1 MPKSAGTLIVITG
14 SMFAGKSEEL
24 IRQVRRALYA
34 RKKVQV
40 FKSALDN
47 RWDSAAI
54 ATHDGVRFEAVPVS
68 SSAEME
74 KLVDP
79 DTDVVAIEEVQFFNE
94 GVVALCEKWANEG
107 RTVIAAGL
115 DQDFR
120 GLPFGSMGTLLALA
134 DEVVK
139 LRAICVR
146 CGQPASRTQR
156 LVDGRPASW
165 DEPTILIG
173 AAERYEAR
181 CRRCHKV
188 LNSPRNLQR
197 RTRRSSQKRTP
208 KSKHEQQESLL

>member
-1 MPKSAGTLIVITG
+1 MPKPAGTLIVITG

-54 ATHDGVRFEAVPVS
+54 ATHNGVRFEAIPVS
-68 SSAEME
+68 SSADLEQ
-74 KLVDP
+74 LVEP
-79 DTDVVAIEEVQFFNE
+79 DTEVIAIEEIQFFDD
-94 GVVALCEKWANEG
+94 GIVALCDRWANEG

-120 GLPFGSMGTLLALA
+120 GQPFGFMPVLLALA
-134 DEVVK
+134 DEVIK
-139 LRAICVR
+139 LRAICAR
-146 CGQPASRTQR
+146 CGQPASKTQR

-188 LNSPRNLQR
+188 LHAPRNGHR
-197 RTRRSSQKRTP
+197 RNKRPVSTP
-208 KSKHEQQESLL
+208 QIVEQQESLF

>member
-1 MPKSAGTLIVITG
+1 MPKPAGTLIVITG

-34 RKKVQV
+34 RKNVQV

-54 ATHDGVRFEAVPVS
+54 ATHNGVRFEAIPVS
-68 SSAEME
+68 SSADLER
-74 KLVDP
+74 LVEP
-79 DTDVVAIEEVQFFNE
+79 DTEVIAIEEIQFFDE
-94 GVVALCEKWANEG
+94 GVVALCDLWANEG
-107 RTVIAAGL
+107 RTVIVAGL

-120 GLPFGSMGTLLALA
+120 GQPFGFMPVLLALA
-134 DEVVK
+134 DEVIK
-139 LRAICVR
+139 LRAICAR
-146 CGQPASRTQR
+146 CGQLASKTQR

-173 AAERYEAR
+173 AAEKYEAR

-188 LNSPRNLQR
+188 LNAPRNGHR
-197 RTRRSSQKRTP
+197 RAKRNTQTQATEP
-208 KSKHEQQESLL
+208 AEQQERLF

>member
-1 MPKSAGTLIVITG
+1 MRKPAGTLIVITG

-40 FKSALDN
+40 FKSALDT

-54 ATHDGVRFEAVPVS
+54 ATHNGVRFEAIPVS
-68 SSAEME
+68 SSADLER
-74 KLVDP
+74 LVEP
-79 DTDVVAIEEVQFFNE
+79 DTEVVAIEEVQFFDE
-94 GVVALCEKWANEG
+94 GVVELCNRWADEG
-107 RTVIAAGL
+107 KTVIVAGL

-120 GLPFGSMGTLLALA
+120 GQPFGFMPTLLALA

-139 LRAICVR
+139 LRAICMR

-181 CRRCHKV
+181 CRRCHRV
-188 LNSPRNLQR
+188 LNAPRNGHRRRQR
-197 RTRRSSQKRTP
+197 TSSP
-208 KSKHEQQESLL
+208 PPEPSEQQETLF

>member
-1 MPKSAGTLIVITG
+1 MPKQAGTLVVITG

-40 FKSALDN
+40 FKSALDT

-54 ATHDGVRFEAVPVS
+54 ATHNGVRFEAVPVS
-68 SSAEME
+68 SSAQLEQM
-74 KLVDP
+74 VQP
-79 DTDVVAIEEVQFFNE
+79 DTEVIAIEEVQFFDE
-94 GVVALCEKWANEG
+94 GIVALCDRWANEG
-107 RTVIAAGL
+107 RTVIVAGL

-120 GLPFGSMGTLLALA
+120 GQPFGFMPLLLALA
-134 DEVVK
+134 DEVIK
-139 LRAICVR
+139 LRAICMR
-146 CGQPASRTQR
+146 CGQPASKTQR

-188 LNSPRNLQR
+188 LNAPKNGH
-197 RTRRSSQKRTP
+197 RRSRRAVTAP
-208 KSKHEQQESLL
+208 REENTQQESLF

>member
-1 MPKSAGTLIVITG
+1 VPKLAGTLIVITG

-54 ATHDGVRFEAVPVS
+54 ATHNGVRFEAIPVS
-68 SSAEME
+68 SSGDLER
-74 KLVDP
+74 LVEP
-79 DTDVVAIEEVQFFNE
+79 DTEVVAIEEIQFFDD
-94 GVVALCEKWANEG
+94 GIVALCDRWANEG

-120 GLPFGSMGTLLALA
+120 GQPFGFMPILLALA
-134 DEVVK
+134 DEVIK
-139 LRAICVR
+139 LRAICAR
-146 CGQPASRTQR
+146 CGQPASKTQR

-188 LNSPRNLQR
+188 LHAPRNGHR
-197 RTRRSSQKRTP
+197 RNKRPVSTP
-208 KSKHEQQESLL
+208 QIVEQQESLF

>member
-1 MPKSAGTLIVITG
+1 MPKPAGTLIVITG

-54 ATHDGVRFEAVPVS
+54 ATHNGVRFEAIPVS
-68 SSAEME
+68 SSGDLER
-74 KLVDP
+74 LVEP
-79 DTDVVAIEEVQFFNE
+79 DTEVIAIEEIQFFDD
-94 GVVALCEKWANEG
+94 GIVALCDRWANEG

-120 GLPFGSMGTLLALA
+120 GQPFGFMPMLLALA
-134 DEVVK
+134 DEVIK
-139 LRAICVR
+139 LRAICAR
-146 CGQPASRTQR
+146 CGQPASKTQR

-188 LNSPRNLQR
+188 LHAPRNGHR
-197 RTRRSSQKRTP
+197 RNKRPVSTP
-208 KSKHEQQESLL
+208 PIVEQQESLF

>member
-1 MPKSAGTLIVITG
+1 VPKSAGTLIVITG

-40 FKSALDN
+40 FKSALDT

-54 ATHDGVRFEAVPVS
+54 ATHNGVRFEAVPVS
-68 SSAEME
+68 SSADLER
-74 KLVDP
+74 LVEP
-79 DTDVVAIEEVQFFNE
+79 DTEVVAIEEVQFFDE
-94 GVVALCEKWANEG
+94 GILALCDRWANEG

-120 GLPFGSMGTLLALA
+120 GQPFGFMPILLTLA
-134 DEVVK
+134 DEVIK
-139 LRAICVR
+139 LRAICAR
-146 CGQPASRTQR
+146 CGQPASKTQR

-181 CRRCHKV
+181 CRRCHRV
-188 LNSPRNLQR
+188 LHAPRNGHR
-197 RTRRSSQKRTP
+197 RNRRAASTP
-208 KSKHEQQESLL
+208 QTVEQQERLF

>member
-1 MPKSAGTLIVITG
+1 VPKPAGTLIVITG

-54 ATHDGVRFEAVPVS
+54 ATHNGVRFEAIPVS
-68 SSAEME
+68 SSGDLER
-74 KLVDP
+74 LVEP
-79 DTDVVAIEEVQFFNE
+79 DTEVVAIEEIQFFDE
-94 GVVALCEKWANEG
+94 GIVALCDRWANEG

-120 GLPFGSMGTLLALA
+120 GQPFGFMPILLALA
-134 DEVVK
+134 DEVIK
-139 LRAICVR
+139 LRAICAR
-146 CGQPASRTQR
+146 CGQPASKTQR

-188 LNSPRNLQR
+188 LHAPRNGHR
-197 RTRRSSQKRTP
+197 RNKRPVSTP
-208 KSKHEQQESLL
+208 QIVEQQESLF

>member
-1 MPKSAGTLIVITG
+1 VPKPNGTLIVITG

-54 ATHDGVRFEAVPVS
+54 ATHNGVRFEAMPVS
-68 SSAEME
+68 SSAELE
-74 KLVDP
+74 QLVDP
-79 DTDVVAIEEVQFFNE
+79 DTEVIAIEEVQFFDE
-94 GVVALCEKWANEG
+94 GIVALCDRWADQG
-107 RTVIAAGL
+107 KTVIVAGL

-120 GLPFGSMGTLLALA
+120 GQPFGFMPVLLALA
-134 DEVVK
+134 DEVIK
-139 LRAICVR
+139 LRAICAR
-146 CGQPASRTQR
+146 CGQLASKTQR

-173 AAERYEAR
+173 AAEKYEAR
-181 CRRCHKV
+181 CRRCHRV
-188 LNSPRNLQR
+188 LNAPRNGHHRTKR
-197 RTRRSSQKRTP
+197 RPQAQEERQP
-208 KSKHEQQESLL
+208 AEEQGKLF

>member
-1 MPKSAGTLIVITG
+1 MPKPAGTLIVITG

-54 ATHDGVRFEAVPVS
+54 ATHNGVRFEAIPVS
-68 SSAEME
+68 SSGDLER
-74 KLVDP
+74 LVEP
-79 DTDVVAIEEVQFFNE
+79 DTEVVAIEEIQFFDD
-94 GVVALCEKWANEG
+94 GIVALCDRWANEG

-120 GLPFGSMGTLLALA
+120 GQPFGFMPILLALA
-134 DEVVK
+134 DEVIK
-139 LRAICVR
+139 LRAICAR
-146 CGQPASRTQR
+146 CGQPASKTQR

-188 LNSPRNLQR
+188 LHAPRNGHR
-197 RTRRSSQKRTP
+197 RNKRPVSTP
-208 KSKHEQQESLL
+208 QIVEQQESLF

>member
-1 MPKSAGTLIVITG
+1 VPKPAGTLIVITG

-54 ATHDGVRFEAVPVS
+54 ATHNGVRFEAIPVS
-68 SSAEME
+68 SSGDLER
-74 KLVDP
+74 LVEP
-79 DTDVVAIEEVQFFNE
+79 DTEVVAIEEIQFFDE
-94 GVVALCEKWANEG
+94 GIVALCDRWANEG

-120 GLPFGSMGTLLALA
+120 GQPFGFMPILLALA
-134 DEVVK
+134 DEVMK
-139 LRAICVR
+139 LRAICAR
-146 CGQPASRTQR
+146 CGQPASKTQR

-188 LNSPRNLQR
+188 LHAPCNGHRRQR
-197 RTRRSSQKRTP
+197 RPVSTP
-208 KSKHEQQESLL
+208 QIVEQQESLF

>member
-1 MPKSAGTLIVITG
+1 VPKPAGTLIVITG

-54 ATHDGVRFEAVPVS
+54 ATHNGVRFEAIPVS
-68 SSAEME
+68 SSGDLER
-74 KLVDP
+74 LVEP
-79 DTDVVAIEEVQFFNE
+79 DTEVVAIEEIQFFDD
-94 GVVALCEKWANEG
+94 GIVALCDRWANEG

-120 GLPFGSMGTLLALA
+120 GQPFGFMPILLALA
-134 DEVVK
+134 DEVIK
-139 LRAICVR
+139 LRAICAR
-146 CGQPASRTQR
+146 CGQPASKTQR

-188 LNSPRNLQR
+188 LHAPRNGHR
-197 RTRRSSQKRTP
+197 RNKRPVSTP
-208 KSKHEQQESLL
+208 QIVDQQESLF

>member
-1 MPKSAGTLIVITG
+1 MPKLAGTLIVITG

-54 ATHDGVRFEAVPVS
+54 ATHNGVRFEAIPVS
-68 SSAEME
+68 SSGDLER
-74 KLVDP
+74 LVEP
-79 DTDVVAIEEVQFFNE
+79 DTEVVAIEEIQFFDD
-94 GVVALCEKWANEG
+94 GIVALCDRWANEG

-120 GLPFGSMGTLLALA
+120 GQPFGFMPILLALA
-134 DEVVK
+134 DEVIK
-139 LRAICVR
+139 LRAICAR
-146 CGQPASRTQR
+146 CGQPASKTQR

-188 LNSPRNLQR
+188 LHAPRNGHR
-197 RTRRSSQKRTP
+197 RNKRPVSTP
-208 KSKHEQQESLL
+208 QIVEQQESLF

>member
-1 MPKSAGTLIVITG
+1 MPKPVGTLIVITG

-54 ATHDGVRFEAVPVS
+54 ATHNGVRFEAIPVS
-68 SSAEME
+68 SSADLER
-74 KLVDP
+74 LVEP
-79 DTDVVAIEEVQFFNE
+79 DTEVIAIEEIQFFDE
-94 GVVALCEKWANEG
+94 GVVNLCNRWANEG
-107 RTVIAAGL
+107 RTVIVAGL

-120 GLPFGSMGTLLALA
+120 GQPFGFMPVLLALA
-134 DEVVK
+134 DEVIK
-139 LRAICVR
+139 LRAICAR
-146 CGQPASRTQR
+146 CGQLASKTQR

-173 AAERYEAR
+173 AAEKYEAR
-181 CRRCHKV
+181 CRRCHRV
-188 LNSPRNLQR
+188 LNAPRNGH
-197 RTRRSSQKRTP
+197 RRSRGTP
-208 KSKHEQQESLL
+208 QTQATEPAEQQERLF

>member
-1 MPKSAGTLIVITG
+1 VPKPAGTLIVITG

-54 ATHDGVRFEAVPVS
+54 ATHNGVRFEALPVS
-68 SSAEME
+68 SSGDLER
-74 KLVDP
+74 LVEP
-79 DTDVVAIEEVQFFNE
+79 DTEVIAIEEIQFFDE
-94 GVVALCEKWANEG
+94 GIVALCDRWANEG

-120 GLPFGSMGTLLALA
+120 GQPFGFMPILLALA
-134 DEVVK
+134 DEVIK
-139 LRAICVR
+139 LRAICAR
-146 CGQPASRTQR
+146 CGQPASKTQR

-188 LNSPRNLQR
+188 LHAPRNGHR
-197 RTRRSSQKRTP
+197 RNKRPVSTP
-208 KSKHEQQESLL
+208 QIVEQQESLF

>member
-1 MPKSAGTLIVITG
+1 VPKPAGTLIVITG

-54 ATHDGVRFEAVPVS
+54 ATHNGVRFEAIPVS
-68 SSAEME
+68 SSGDLER
-74 KLVDP
+74 LVEP
-79 DTDVVAIEEVQFFNE
+79 DTEVVAIEEIQFFDD
-94 GVVALCEKWANEG
+94 GIVALCDRWANEG

-120 GLPFGSMGTLLALA
+120 GQPFGFMPILLALA
-134 DEVVK
+134 DEVIK
-139 LRAICVR
+139 LRAICAR
-146 CGQPASRTQR
+146 CGQPASKTQR

-188 LNSPRNLQR
+188 LQAPRNGHR
-197 RTRRSSQKRTP
+197 RNKRPVSTP
-208 KSKHEQQESLL
+208 QIVEQQESLF

>member
-1 MPKSAGTLIVITG
+1 MPKQLGTLIVITG

-54 ATHDGVRFEAVPVS
+54 ATHNGVRFEAVPVS
-68 SSAEME
+68 SSADLER
-74 KLVDP
+74 LVHP
-79 DTDVVAIEEVQFFNE
+79 DTEVIGIEEIQFFDE
-94 GVVALCEKWANEG
+94 GVVTLCERWANEG
-107 RTVIAAGL
+107 KTVIVAGL

-120 GLPFGSMGTLLALA
+120 GQPFGFMPTLLALA
-134 DEVVK
+134 DEIVK
-139 LRAICVR
+139 LRAICAR
-146 CGQPASRTQR
+146 CGQLASKTQR

-173 AAERYEAR
+173 AAEKYEAR

-188 LNSPRNLQR
+188 LNAPRNGHRRVRRRPQAQADTQVEEQR
-197 RTRRSSQKRTP
+197 K
-208 KSKHEQQESLL
+208 LF

>member
-1 MPKSAGTLIVITG
+1 VPKPAGTLIVITG

-47 RWDSAAI
+47 RWDNAAI
-54 ATHDGVRFEAVPVS
+54 ATHNGVRFEAIPVS
-68 SSAEME
+68 SSGDLER
-74 KLVDP
+74 LVEP
-79 DTDVVAIEEVQFFNE
+79 DTEVVAIEEIQFFDD
-94 GVVALCEKWANEG
+94 GIVALCDRWANEG

-120 GLPFGSMGTLLALA
+120 GQPFGFMPILLALA
-134 DEVVK
+134 DEVIK
-139 LRAICVR
+139 LRAICAR
-146 CGQPASRTQR
+146 CGQPASKTQR

-188 LNSPRNLQR
+188 LHAPRNGHR
-197 RTRRSSQKRTP
+197 RNKRPVSTP
-208 KSKHEQQESLL
+208 QIVEQQESLF

>member
-1 MPKSAGTLIVITG
+1 MPKPVGTLIVITG

-54 ATHDGVRFEAVPVS
+54 ATHNGVRFEAIPAS
-68 SSAEME
+68 SSADLER
-74 KLVDP
+74 LVEP
-79 DTDVVAIEEVQFFNE
+79 DTEVIAIEEIQFFDE
-94 GVVALCEKWANEG
+94 GVVALCDRWANEG
-107 RTVIAAGL
+107 RTVIVAGL

-120 GLPFGSMGTLLALA
+120 GQPFGFMPVLLALA
-134 DEVVK
+134 DEVIK
-139 LRAICVR
+139 LRAICAR
-146 CGQPASRTQR
+146 CGQLASKTQR

-173 AAERYEAR
+173 AAEKYEAR
-181 CRRCHKV
+181 CRRCHRV
-188 LNSPRNLQR
+188 LNAPRNGQR
-197 RTRRSSQKRTP
+197 RTRRNTQTQATEP
-208 KSKHEQQESLL
+208 AEQQERLF

>member
-1 MPKSAGTLIVITG
+1 VPKPAGTLIVITG

-54 ATHDGVRFEAVPVS
+54 ATHNGVRFEAIPVS
-68 SSAEME
+68 SSGDLER
-74 KLVDP
+74 LVEP
-79 DTDVVAIEEVQFFNE
+79 DTEVVAIEEIQFFDD
-94 GVVALCEKWANEG
+94 GIVALCDRWANEG

-120 GLPFGSMGTLLALA
+120 GQPFGFMPILLALA
-134 DEVVK
+134 DEVIK
-139 LRAICVR
+139 LRAICAR
-146 CGQPASRTQR
+146 CGQPASKTQR

-188 LNSPRNLQR
+188 LHAPRNGHR
-197 RTRRSSQKRTP
+197 RNKRPVSTP
-208 KSKHEQQESLL
+208 QIVEQQESLL

>member
-1 MPKSAGTLIVITG
+1 VPKPAGTLIVITG
-14 SMFAGKSEEL
+14 SMFSGKSEEL

-54 ATHDGVRFEAVPVS
+54 ATHNGVRFEAVPVS
-68 SSAEME
+68 SSADLER
-74 KLVDP
+74 LVEP
-79 DTDVVAIEEVQFFNE
+79 DTEVIAIEEIQFFDE
-94 GVVALCEKWANEG
+94 GIVALCDRWANEG

-120 GLPFGSMGTLLALA
+120 GQPFGFMPILLALA
-134 DEVVK
+134 DEVIK
-139 LRAICVR
+139 LRAICAR
-146 CGQPASRTQR
+146 CGQPASKTQR

-188 LNSPRNLQR
+188 LHAPRNGHRHQR
-197 RTRRSSQKRTP
+197 RPVPTP
-208 KSKHEQQESLL
+208 QIVEQQESLF

>member
-1 MPKSAGTLIVITG
+1 MPKPAGTLIVITG

-54 ATHDGVRFEAVPVS
+54 ATHNGVRFEAIPVS
-68 SSAEME
+68 SSGDLER
-74 KLVDP
+74 LVEP
-79 DTDVVAIEEVQFFNE
+79 DTEVIAIEEIQFFDE
-94 GVVALCEKWANEG
+94 GIVALCDRWANEG

-120 GLPFGSMGTLLALA
+120 GQPFGFMPILLALA
-134 DEVVK
+134 DEVIK
-139 LRAICVR
+139 LRAICAR
-146 CGQPASRTQR
+146 CGQPASKTQR

-188 LNSPRNLQR
+188 LHAPRNGHR
-197 RTRRSSQKRTP
+197 RNKRPVSTP
-208 KSKHEQQESLL
+208 QIVEQQESLF

>member
-1 MPKSAGTLIVITG
+1 VPKPAGTLIVITG

-54 ATHDGVRFEAVPVS
+54 ATHNGVRFEAIPVS
-68 SSAEME
+68 SSGDLER
-74 KLVDP
+74 LVEP
-79 DTDVVAIEEVQFFNE
+79 DTEVIAIEEIQFFDE
-94 GVVALCEKWANEG
+94 GIVALCDRWANEG

-120 GLPFGSMGTLLALA
+120 GQPFGFMPILLALA
-134 DEVVK
+134 DEVIK
-139 LRAICVR
+139 LRAICAR
-146 CGQPASRTQR
+146 CGQPASKTQR

-188 LNSPRNLQR
+188 LHAPRNGHR
-197 RTRRSSQKRTP
+197 RNKRPVSTP
-208 KSKHEQQESLL
+208 QIVEQQESLF

>member
-1 MPKSAGTLIVITG
+1 MPKPAGTLIVITG

-54 ATHDGVRFEAVPVS
+54 ATHNGVRFEAIPVS
-68 SSAEME
+68 SSGDLER
-74 KLVDP
+74 LVEP
-79 DTDVVAIEEVQFFNE
+79 DTEVVAIEEIQFFDD
-94 GVVALCEKWANEG
+94 GIVALCDRWANEG

-120 GLPFGSMGTLLALA
+120 GQPFGFMPILLALA
-134 DEVVK
+134 DEVIK
-139 LRAICVR
+139 LRAICAR
-146 CGQPASRTQR
+146 CGQPASKTQR

-188 LNSPRNLQR
+188 LHAPRNGHRRQR
-197 RTRRSSQKRTP
+197 RPVPTP
-208 KSKHEQQESLL
+208 QIVEQQESLF

>member
-1 MPKSAGTLIVITG
+1 MPKPAGTLIVITG

-54 ATHDGVRFEAVPVS
+54 ATHNGVRFEAIPVS
-68 SSAEME
+68 SSGDLER
-74 KLVDP
+74 LVEP
-79 DTDVVAIEEVQFFNE
+79 DTEVVAIEEIQFFDD
-94 GVVALCEKWANEG
+94 GIVALCDRWANEG

-120 GLPFGSMGTLLALA
+120 GQPFGFMPILLALA
-134 DEVVK
+134 DEVIK
-139 LRAICVR
+139 LRAICAR
-146 CGQPASRTQR
+146 CGQPASKTQR

-188 LNSPRNLQR
+188 LHAPRNGHR
-197 RTRRSSQKRTP
+197 RNKRPVSTP
-208 KSKHEQQESLL
+208 QIVDQQESLF

>member
-1 MPKSAGTLIVITG
+1 MPKPNGTLIVITG

-54 ATHDGVRFEAVPVS
+54 ATHNGVRFEAMPVS
-68 SSAEME
+68 SSAELE

-79 DTDVVAIEEVQFFNE
+79 DTEVIAIEEVQFFDE
-94 GVVALCEKWANEG
+94 GIVALCDRWADQG
-107 RTVIAAGL
+107 KTVIVAGL

-120 GLPFGSMGTLLALA
+120 GQPFGFMPILLALA
-134 DEVVK
+134 DEVIK
-139 LRAICVR
+139 LRAICAR
-146 CGQPASRTQR
+146 CGQLASKTQR

-173 AAERYEAR
+173 AAEKYEAR
-181 CRRCHKV
+181 CRRCHRV
-188 LNSPRNLQR
+188 LNAPRNGHR
-197 RTRRSSQKRTP
+197 RTKRRPQAQEERQP
-208 KSKHEQQESLL
+208 AEEQGKLF

>member
-1 MPKSAGTLIVITG
+1 MPKPVGTLIVITG

-34 RKKVQV
+34 RKKAQV

-54 ATHDGVRFEAVPVS
+54 ATHNGVRFEAIPVS
-68 SSAEME
+68 SSAELE
-74 KLVDP
+74 RLVQP
-79 DTDVVAIEEVQFFNE
+79 DTEVIAIEEIQFFDE
-94 GVVALCEKWANEG
+94 GVVALCNRWANEG
-107 RTVIAAGL
+107 RTVIVAGL

-120 GLPFGSMGTLLALA
+120 GQPFGFMPTLLALA
-134 DEVVK
+134 DEVIK
-139 LRAICVR
+139 LRSICAR
-146 CGQPASRTQR
+146 CGQLASKTQR

-173 AAERYEAR
+173 AAEKYEAR

-188 LNSPRNLQR
+188 LNAPRNGHRRAR
-197 RTRRSSQKRTP
+197 RTAQMKP
-208 KSKHEQQESLL
+208 AEQAEQQERLF

>member
-1 MPKSAGTLIVITG
+1 MSKQAGTLVVITG

-40 FKSALDN
+40 FKSALDT

-54 ATHDGVRFEAVPVS
+54 ATHNGVRFEAVPVS
-68 SSAEME
+68 SSAQLEQM
-74 KLVDP
+74 VQP
-79 DTDVVAIEEVQFFNE
+79 DTEVIAIEEVQFFDE
-94 GVVALCEKWANEG
+94 GIVALCDRWANEG
-107 RTVIAAGL
+107 RTVIVAGL

-120 GLPFGSMGTLLALA
+120 GQPFGFMPLLLALA

-139 LRAICVR
+139 LRAICMR
-146 CGQPASRTQR
+146 CGQPASKTQR

-188 LNSPRNLQR
+188 LNAPKNGH
-197 RTRRSSQKRTP
+197 RRSRRVVTAP
-208 KSKHEQQESLL
+208 REENRQQESLF

>member
-1 MPKSAGTLIVITG
+1 MPKPAGTLIVITG

-47 RWDSAAI
+47 RWDSTAI
-54 ATHDGVRFEAVPVS
+54 ATHNGVRFEALPVS
-68 SSAEME
+68 SSADLER
-74 KLVDP
+74 LVQP
-79 DTDVVAIEEVQFFNE
+79 DTEVIAIEEIQFFDE
-94 GVVALCEKWANEG
+94 GVVALCDRWANEG

-120 GLPFGSMGTLLALA
+120 GQPFSFMPVLLALA
-134 DEVVK
+134 DEVIK
-139 LRAICVR
+139 LRAICAR
-146 CGQPASRTQR
+146 CGQLASKTQR

-181 CRRCHKV
+181 CRRCHRV
-188 LNSPRNLQR
+188 LNAPRNGHRRAR
-197 RTRRSSQKRTP
+197 RTAQMQP
-208 KSKHEQQESLL
+208 AEPAEQQERLF

>member
-1 MPKSAGTLIVITG
+1 MPKPAGTLIVITG

-54 ATHDGVRFEAVPVS
+54 ATHNGVRFEAIPVS
-68 SSAEME
+68 SSGDLER
-74 KLVDP
+74 LVEP
-79 DTDVVAIEEVQFFNE
+79 DTEVVAIEEIQFFDE
-94 GVVALCEKWANEG
+94 GIVALCDRWANEG

-120 GLPFGSMGTLLALA
+120 GQPFGFMPILLALA
-134 DEVVK
+134 DEVIK
-139 LRAICVR
+139 LRAICAR
-146 CGQPASRTQR
+146 CGQPASKTQR

-188 LNSPRNLQR
+188 LHAPCNGHRRQR
-197 RTRRSSQKRTP
+197 RPVPTP
-208 KSKHEQQESLL
+208 QIVEQQESLF

>member
-1 MPKSAGTLIVITG
+1 MPKPAGTLIVITG

-54 ATHDGVRFEAVPVS
+54 ATHNGVRFEAIPVS
-68 SSAEME
+68 SSADLER
-74 KLVDP
+74 LVEP
-79 DTDVVAIEEVQFFNE
+79 DTEVVAIEEIQFFDD
-94 GVVALCEKWANEG
+94 GIVALCDRWANEG

-120 GLPFGSMGTLLALA
+120 GQPFGFMPILLALA
-134 DEVVK
+134 DEVIK
-139 LRAICVR
+139 LRAICAR
-146 CGQPASRTQR
+146 CGQPASKTQR
-156 LVDGRPASW
+156 LVDGHPASW

-188 LNSPRNLQR
+188 LHAPRNGHR
-197 RTRRSSQKRTP
+197 RNKRPVSTP
-208 KSKHEQQESLL
+208 QIVDQQESLF

>member
-1 MPKSAGTLIVITG
+1 VPKLAGTLIVITG

-54 ATHDGVRFEAVPVS
+54 ATHNGVRFEAIPVS
-68 SSAEME
+68 SSGDLER
-74 KLVDP
+74 LVEP
-79 DTDVVAIEEVQFFNE
+79 DTEVVAIEEIQFFDD
-94 GVVALCEKWANEG
+94 GIVALCDRWANEG

-120 GLPFGSMGTLLALA
+120 GQPFGFMPILLALA
-134 DEVVK
+134 DEVIK
-139 LRAICVR
+139 LRAICAR
-146 CGQPASRTQR
+146 CGQPASKTQR

-188 LNSPRNLQR
+188 LHAPRNGHQR
-197 RTRRSSQKRTP
+197 NKRPVSTP
-208 KSKHEQQESLL
+208 QIVEQQESLF

>member
-1 MPKSAGTLIVITG
+1 VPKLAGTLIVITG

-54 ATHDGVRFEAVPVS
+54 ATHNGVRFEAIPVS
-68 SSAEME
+68 SSGDLER
-74 KLVDP
+74 LVEP
-79 DTDVVAIEEVQFFNE
+79 DTEVVAIEEIQFFDD
-94 GVVALCEKWANEG
+94 GIVALCDRWANEG

-120 GLPFGSMGTLLALA
+120 GQPFGFMPILLALA
-134 DEVVK
+134 DEVIK
-139 LRAICVR
+139 LRAICAR
-146 CGQPASRTQR
+146 CGQPASKTQR

-188 LNSPRNLQR
+188 LHAPRNGHR
-197 RTRRSSQKRTP
+197 RNKRPVSTP
-208 KSKHEQQESLL
+208 QIVEQLESLF

>member
-1 MPKSAGTLIVITG
+1 MPKPVGTLIVITG

-54 ATHDGVRFEAVPVS
+54 ATHNGVRFEAIPVS
-68 SSAEME
+68 SSADLER
-74 KLVDP
+74 LVEP
-79 DTDVVAIEEVQFFNE
+79 DTEVIAIEEVQFFDE
-94 GVVALCEKWANEG
+94 GVVTLCDRWANEG
-107 RTVIAAGL
+107 RTVIVAGL

-120 GLPFGSMGTLLALA
+120 GQPFGFMPVLLALA
-134 DEVVK
+134 DEVIK
-139 LRAICVR
+139 LRAICAR
-146 CGQPASRTQR
+146 CGQLASKTQR

-173 AAERYEAR
+173 AAEKYEAR
-181 CRRCHKV
+181 CRRCHRV
-188 LNSPRNLQR
+188 LNAPRNGHR
-197 RTRRSSQKRTP
+197 RTRRNTHTQATEP
-208 KSKHEQQESLL
+208 AEQQERLF

>member
-1 MPKSAGTLIVITG
+1 VPKPAGTLIVITG

-54 ATHDGVRFEAVPVS
+54 ATHNGVRFEAIPVS
-68 SSAEME
+68 SSGDLER
-74 KLVDP
+74 LVEP
-79 DTDVVAIEEVQFFNE
+79 DTEVVAIEEIQFFDD
-94 GVVALCEKWANEG
+94 GIVALCDRWANEG

-120 GLPFGSMGTLLALA
+120 GQPFGFMPILLALA
-134 DEVVK
+134 DEVIK
-139 LRAICVR
+139 LRAICAR
-146 CGQPASRTQR
+146 CGQPASKTQR

-188 LNSPRNLQR
+188 LHAPRNGHR
-197 RTRRSSQKRTP
+197 RNKRPVSTP
-208 KSKHEQQESLL
+208 QIVEQQESLF

>member
-1 MPKSAGTLIVITG
+1 MPKPVGTLIVITG

-54 ATHDGVRFEAVPVS
+54 ATHNGVRFEAMPVS
-68 SSAEME
+68 SSADLERF
-74 KLVDP
+74 VQP
-79 DTDVVAIEEVQFFNE
+79 DTEVIAIEEVQFFDE
-94 GVVALCEKWANEG
+94 GVVHLCDRWANEG
-107 RTVIAAGL
+107 KTVIVAGL

-120 GLPFGSMGTLLALA
+120 GQPFGFMPILLALA
-134 DEVVK
+134 DEVIK
-139 LRAICVR
+139 LRAICAR
-146 CGQPASRTQR
+146 CGQLASKTQR

-173 AAERYEAR
+173 AAEKYEAR
-181 CRRCHKV
+181 CRRCHQV
-188 LNSPRNLQR
+188 LNAPRNGHR
-197 RTRRSSQKRTP
+197 RAKRAAQTQTVDMG
-208 KSKHEQQESLL
+208 EQQERLF

>member
-1 MPKSAGTLIVITG
+1 MPKPVGTLIVITG

-54 ATHDGVRFEAVPVS
+54 ATHNGVRFEAIPVS
-68 SSAEME
+68 SSADLER
-74 KLVDP
+74 LVEP
-79 DTDVVAIEEVQFFNE
+79 DTEVIAIEEIQFFDE
-94 GVVALCEKWANEG
+94 GAVALCDRWANEG
-107 RTVIAAGL
+107 RTVIVAGL

-120 GLPFGSMGTLLALA
+120 GQPFGFMPVLLALA
-134 DEVVK
+134 DEVIK
-139 LRAICVR
+139 LRAICAR
-146 CGQPASRTQR
+146 CGQLASKTQR

-173 AAERYEAR
+173 AAEKYEAR
-181 CRRCHKV
+181 CRRCHRV
-188 LNSPRNLQR
+188 LNAPRDGHR
-197 RTRRSSQKRTP
+197 RTRRNTHTQAMEP
-208 KSKHEQQESLL
+208 AEQQERLF